1 MNGLKA
7 VILATAI
14 FVCAAA
20 HGEQGGPP
28 QPMACGNGPVERT
41 YGETQWL
48 VFGCDDRRSV
58 VIVSAPG
65 SPAGPFVFRFLARG
79 DSYVLQSQGTGNR
92 DYTKLAYGELRK
104 MGIEDITE
112 LVRLTQLLDG
122 N

>member
-7 VILATAI
+7 VILVTAI
-14 FVCAAA
+14 FLCAVA
-20 HGEQGGPP
+20 HGKQSAPP

-48 VFGCDDRRSV
+48 VFGCDDRRGV

-65 SPAGPFVFRFLARG
+65 RPAASFGFRFLARG
-79 DSYVLQSQGTGNR
+79 DSYVLQGQGTGNS

-104 MGIEDITE
+104 MGIEDITG